1 LSVVVVVVDDGGG
14 GDDDDDCVSAR
25 DGTQGLLMLS
35 KPSEPH
41 PLFCLFLGTAYI
53 IDWAMASLS
62 KALDIA
68 FLSVSALLTFH
79 RAEILCPLVAFGF
92 CVIFR

>member
-1 LSVVVVVVDDGGG
+1 MRLKLLAFFSKNREGMKTIKLYKRGLNHLLIHLRDLFLTYYSVL
-14 GDDDDDCVSAR
+14 A
-25 DGTQGLLMLS
+25 L
-35 KPSEPH
+35 
-41 PLFCLFLGTAYI
+41 LFCLFLGTAYI

-92 CVIFR
+92 